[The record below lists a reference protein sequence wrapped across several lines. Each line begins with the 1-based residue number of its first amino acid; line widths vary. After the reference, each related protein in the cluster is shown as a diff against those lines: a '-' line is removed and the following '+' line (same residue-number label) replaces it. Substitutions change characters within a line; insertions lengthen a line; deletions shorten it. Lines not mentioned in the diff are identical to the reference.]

1 MTVEIDIAGLP
12 HERIL
17 FNPSPLAELGAMLHV
32 LAEPGHHP
40 GLHGWATATASGLR
54 PDLAD
59 RLTEADFLWRSA
71 RSDLLLPAAPRATLA
86 EELDDLDRMDDEK
99 FVAAAFEV
107 TCSSERP
114 VPSPLV
120 DAEQRMRVREL
131 SAARGPRQAQFTDRM
146 LENPPALR
154 AWLRRLLED
163 CEEAF
168 FADNW
173 QRVRVQLAT
182 DARHKADLLRRKGLA
197 EAMAAVSTAV
207 SLGAGGT
214 RIVFDKLQNG
224 RATAYA
230 DGLTFIPTAFGWPHL
245 IVLNRP
251 GWQPMVQYPVAAP
264 ELPKGTALQLVQ
276 HRMEALAHPVRM
288 RLCRTLARGPHTT
301 SELAAVF
308 GLTAPEVSRHIAV
321 MKKAGLLATRR
332 RGRYVLHQLDL
343 PVVARLG
350 SDFLETVLR

>member
-1 MTVEIDIAGLP
+1 MSVEIDIAGLP

-17 FNPSPLAELGAMLHV
+17 FTPSPLAELGAMLHV

-71 RSDLLLPAAPRATLA
+71 RSDLLLPAVPRATLA

-107 TCSSERP
+107 TCSSVRP
-114 VPSPLV
+114 EPSPLV
-120 DAEQRMRVREL
+120 DAEQRVRVREL

-146 LENPPALR
+146 LEDPPALR

-173 QRVRVQLAT
+173 QRVRVQLAA
-182 DARHKADLLRRKGLA
+182 DARHKADLLRHKGLG
-197 EAMAAVSTAV
+197 EAMSAVSTAV
-207 SLGAGGT
+207 SLGAGGK
-214 RIVFDKLQNG
+214 RIVLDKLQNG

-230 DGLTFIPTAFGWPHL
+230 EGLTFIPTAFGWPHL
-245 IVLNRP
+245 IVLHRQ

-264 ELPKGTALQLVQ
+264 ELPKGPALQLVQ
-276 HRMEALAHPVRM
+276 QRMEALAHPVRM
-288 RLCRTLARGPHTT
+288 RLCRTLSRGPHTT
-301 SELAAVF
+301 SELATVF
-308 GLTAPEVSRHIAV
+308 GLTPPEVSRHIAV

>member
-1 MTVEIDIAGLP
+1 MSVEINIAGLP

-71 RSDLLLPAAPRATLA
+71 RSDLLLPATPRATLA

-107 TCSSERP
+107 TCSSLP

-120 DAEQRMRVREL
+120 DAEQRARVREL
-131 SAARGPRQAQFTDRM
+131 AAARGPRQAQFTDRM
-146 LENPPALR
+146 LENPTALR
-154 AWLRRLLED
+154 AWLRRLMED

-207 SLGAGGT
+207 SVSPDGT
-214 RIVFDKLQNG
+214 RIVFDKLQDG

-245 IVLNRP
+245 VVLNRAD
-251 GWQPMVQYPVAAP
+251 WQPMVQYPVAAP
-264 ELPKGTALQLVQ
+264 ELPKGPALQLMQ
-276 HRMEALAHPVRM
+276 QRMEALAHPVRM

-301 SELAAVF
+301 SELATVF
-308 GLTAPEVSRHIAV
+308 GLTPPEVSRHIAV
-321 MKKAGLLATRR
+321 MKKAGLLSTRR

-343 PVVARLG
+343 PLVARLG